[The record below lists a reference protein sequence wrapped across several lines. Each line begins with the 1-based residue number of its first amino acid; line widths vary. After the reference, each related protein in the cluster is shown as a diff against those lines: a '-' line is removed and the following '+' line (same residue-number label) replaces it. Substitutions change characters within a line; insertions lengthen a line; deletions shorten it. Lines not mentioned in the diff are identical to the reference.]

1 MSKDNQ
7 IDLIEFPANSAEE
20 LQKTTHFFTE
30 VFGWTFKDW
39 GGQYADTQSSGVTAG
54 VNATDAEK
62 RQTMPLAVVY
72 ASDLEAA
79 KERVVKA
86 GGIIVYDIE
95 AFPGGR
101 RFQFTE
107 PSGNELAVWSEK

>member
-1 MSKDNQ
+1 MSTNNH
-7 IDLIEFPANSAEE
+7 IDLIEFPARSTEE
-20 LQKTTHFFTE
+20 LQKTTRFLTE
-30 VFGWTFKDW
+30 VFGWKFKDW
-39 GGQYADTQSSGVTAG
+39 GGQYADTADSGVTCG
-54 VNATDAEK
+54 VNATDVQK
-62 RQTMPLAVVY
+62 RQTMPLAVIY
-72 ASDLEAA
+72 ASDLEAVR
-79 KERVVKA
+79 ERVVQA